1 MGGAG
6 IAKTLTP
13 SSSGG
18 ARHADAVERPLRRL
32 RLVPRLRLG
41 CYPANAAPS
50 PASIF
55 AAASSCIPGITWLHV
70 ATVMPIGA

>member
-1 MGGAG
+1 MGGAR
-6 IAKTLTP
+6 IAKTLT

-18 ARHADAVERPLRRL
+18 GVRHADAGGRPPHRL
-32 RLVPRLRLG
+32 RLVPRLRRG
-41 CYPANAAPS
+41 CYPVNAAPS

-55 AAASSCIPGITWLHV
+55 AATSSCIPGITWLHV